1 MSETERAV
9 LTAKEAAAYLGMS
22 VSWVEHS
29 DLPRVRLGRAV
40 RFRRVDLD
48 AYVAARLTHGGQAA

>member
-1 MSETERAV
+1 VSEAERAV

-40 RFRRVDLD
+40 RYRRQDLD
-48 AYVAARLTHGGQAA
+48 AYLAARLTHGSAA